1 MPVDPQVQEYL
12 DTIAALGLP
21 PHYEVGAVQARE
33 NAKLR
38 PRQPG
43 PEVSAIENVTVPGPD
58 GEVPVR
64 IYQPEG
70 DGPFPVLV
78 WIHGGGMV
86 VGTLETVDAACR
98 RLCLGAE
105 CVVVSVAYRL
115 APEHPFPA
123 APEDCY
129 AATRWAFENAAS
141 IKGDASRLAVGG
153 ESAGG
158 NLAAAVA
165 LMARD
170 RGGPPIV
177 HQSIINPML
186 GLDFDTESYL
196 RNAEGYFLTRRTMM
210 WYWEQYLQRPEDR
223 ENPYAAP
230 LCADDLSSLPPAL
243 LLAGEYDPLL
253 SETEAYAE
261 RLRSAGVPA
270 TFSYYAGASHNF
282 YSMPVSV
289 KLAVRAMDEI
299 IDALRAAFG
308 LAARG

>member
-1 MPVDPQVQEYL
+1 MPVDSEVQAYL
-12 DTIAALGLP
+12 DTIAALNLP
-21 PHYEVGAVQARE
+21 PHYEVGPVQARE

-43 PEVSAIENVTVPGPD
+43 PEVASVENVTVPGPD

-64 IYQPEG
+64 IYRPDG

-105 CVVVSVAYRL
+105 SVVVSVDYRL

-123 APEDCY
+123 ALHDCF
-129 AATRWAFENAAS
+129 AATTWAAANAAS
-141 IKGDASRLAVGG
+141 IRGDASRLAVGG

-158 NLAAAVA
+158 NLAAAVS

-170 RGGPPIV
+170 RGGPSIV

-196 RNAEGYFLTRRTMM
+196 RNAEGYFLTRRTMI
-210 WYWEQYLQRPEDR
+210 WYWEQYLSKPEDR
-223 ENPYAAP
+223 ENPYAVP
-230 LCADDLSSLPPAL
+230 LCAEDLSGLPPAL
-243 LLAGEYDPLL
+243 LMAGEFDPLL
-253 SETEAYAE
+253 TETEQYAE
-261 RLRSAGVPA
+261 RLQAAGVPA

-282 YSMPVSV
+282 YSMPISV
-289 KLAVRAMDEI
+289 KLAVRAMGEI

-308 LAARG
+308 SGVRA

>member
-1 MPVDPQVQEYL
+1 MPVDPQVQEFL
-12 DTIAALGLP
+12 DQIAALGLP

-38 PRQPG
+38 PRAVG
-43 PEVSAIENVTVPGPD
+43 PEVGAVEDRTVPGGD
-58 GEVPVR
+58 VDVPVR
-64 IYQPEG
+64 VYWPEG
-70 DGPFPVLV
+70 DGPFPMLV

-86 VGTLETVDAACR
+86 VGTIETCDAACR

-105 CVVVSVAYRL
+105 CVVISVGYRL

-129 AATRWAFENAAS
+129 AAVAWASGNAES
-141 IKGDASRLAVGG
+141 LKGDASRLAVGG

-165 LMARD
+165 LMSRD
-170 RGGPPIV
+170 RGGPSLV

-186 GLDFDTESYL
+186 DLDFDTESYL

-210 WYWEQYLQRPEDR
+210 WYWEQYLQSAEDKD
-223 ENPYAAP
+223 NPYALP
-230 LCADDLSSLPPAL
+230 LRAGDLSGLPPAL

-253 SETEAYAE
+253 SETEAYAA
-261 RLRSAGVPA
+261 RLQAAGVPA
-270 TFSYYAGASHNF
+270 TFTHYPGASHNF
-282 YSMPVSV
+282 YNMPPTVDV
-289 KLAVRAMDEI
+289 AVRAMTEI
-299 IDALRAAFG
+299 IDAVKAAFG
-308 LAARG
+308 SAVKA

>member
-1 MPVDPQVQEYL
+1 MPVDPQVQEFL
-12 DTIAALGLP
+12 DQIAALGLP
-21 PHYEVGAVQARE
+21 PHYEVGAVKARE
-33 NAKLR
+33 NAKMR
-38 PRQPG
+38 PRGAG
-43 PEVSAIENVTVPGPD
+43 PEVGAVENLTVPGMD
-58 GEVPVR
+58 VDVPVR
-64 IYQPEG
+64 VYWPG
-70 DGPFPVLV
+70 DDGPFPILV

-86 VGTLETVDAACR
+86 VGTLETCDAACR

-105 CVVVSVAYRL
+105 CVVVSVDYRL
-115 APEHPFPA
+115 APEDPFPA
-123 APEDCY
+123 AAEDSY
-129 AATRWAFENAAS
+129 AAVKWASANAGS

-170 RGGPPIV
+170 RGGPSIV

-223 ENPYAAP
+223 ENPYAV
-230 LCADDLSSLPPAL
+230 LMCAEDLSGLPPAL
-243 LLAGEYDPLL
+243 LMAGEYDPLL

-261 RLRSAGVPA
+261 RLQAAGVAA

-282 YSMPVSV
+282 YNMPPSV
-289 KLAVRAMDEI
+289 DIAVRAMGEI
-299 IDALRAAFG
+299 IEAVRAAFG
-308 LAARG
+308 SGVKA